1 MELKKTLEAVPDK
14 TFSTLLRLQ
23 FKEGGNVPEKYD
35 GLYKSRQRAKEAIA
49 KYEQELAE
57 KKRYPSAPTPKK
69 DDPKPKAKAPEKKVE
84 PKLED
89 VTTDGEAKDIS

>member
-23 FKEGGNVPEKYD
+23 FKEGGNVPEEYQ
-35 GLYKSRQRAKEAIA
+35 GMYKSRAKAKEAIA

-57 KKRYPSAPTPKK
+57 KKRYPSAPKPKK
-69 DDPKPKAKAPEKKVE
+69 DDPKPKVRE
-84 PKLED
+84 PKQED